1 MSTLYSEKI
10 AKVGAN
16 RAKIEKNTFLLH
28 LYVPPFLHE
37 EEVGDALGNLNSENM
52 RLNVLLFYTYLNKV
66 FYKVGNKDTGAWVGV
81 HKDVRRSLLGNDY
94 VQVIKRLVAH
104 DLLEMRVYNKDGRI
118 FPAGHCRYG
127 ADGMNKSF
135 RAPLHLLKKDQP
147 WRHESRELT
156 PHLRKKLSTI
166 SGRGKAT
173 MEEYRALTAANMSL
187 LVLIDTP
194 ASRAAID
201 GFYAQLNQ
209 KPSAEQYLH
218 IFNNYPFSDAT
229 VDEFGNRLHHE
240 VVRLPK
246 CLRPFLRFRDY
257 PDQDMVEL
265 DLVASQPSF
274 LANITPKLIQQYAPE
289 CADAIPYFQKYSQKP
304 GYQEYQRLCQEGA
317 IYEHLRDKFNER
329 YGSSLVSPVTRD
341 DAKDIYYNAAFSN
354 YKFREKM
361 DNDDSLAKTEQRLA
375 KHLVAFNLDGA
386 AKASATLFKKRSFNL
401 FKELFSPIH
410 QLFADLKELNWDFNP
425 SKDKGKTKKYT
436 NNCLL
441 AQRIESGIIFSHL
454 VKSLVN
460 AGIER
465 FTTTHDS
472 LNVMKCD
479 EKLAR
484 RVVKAALKQARLK
497 MNLKAKDQ
505 PTGSTELDQLFND
518 LDVLDYQPTTEPVAQ
533 EQLGELPDISL
544 KPDFNQ
550 LSDQQRSEQLDRY
563 LKMTYNPV
571 LDL

>member
-1 MSTLYSEKI
+1 MFTLYSENI

-16 RAKIEKNTFLLH
+16 RTEKEKNSPLLH
-28 LYVPPFLHE
+28 LYVPPFLCE
-37 EEVGDALGNLNSENM
+37 KEVGTALGDLNSENM

-66 FYKVGNKDTGAWVGV
+66 FYKAGNKDTGAWVGV
-81 HKDVRRSLLGNDY
+81 HKDVRRSLLGNGY
-94 VQVIKRLVAH
+94 VQVIQRLVAH

-127 ADGMNKSF
+127 ADGVNKSF

-156 PHLRKKLSTI
+156 QHLRKKLSTI
-166 SGRGKAT
+166 SGKGKSA

-187 LVLIDTP
+187 LVLVDSP

-201 GFYAQLNQ
+201 GLYAHLNL
-209 KPSAEQYLH
+209 KPTAEQYLH
-218 IFNNYPFSDAT
+218 IFNNYPFSAAT

-246 CLRPFLRFRDY
+246 CLRPFLRFRDH
-257 PDQDMVEL
+257 PDQEMVEL

-274 LANITPKLIQQYAPE
+274 LANITPQLIEQYAPE
-289 CADAIPYFQKYSQKP
+289 CAAAIPYFQKYSQEP
-304 GYQEYQRLCQEGA
+304 DYQEYQRLCQEGI
-317 IYEHLRDKFNER
+317 IYEHLQDKFNKR
-329 YGSSLVSPVTRD
+329 YGSSLASLVTRD

-361 DNDDSLAKTEQRLA
+361 DTNDSLTTTEQRLA
-375 KHLVAFNLDGA
+375 KHLVNFNLEGA
-386 AKASATLFKKRSFNL
+386 RKASATLFKKRSYNL
-401 FKELFSPIH
+401 FKFLFPSLH
-410 QLFADLKELNWDFNP
+410 KLFTDLKALTWDFNL
-425 SKDKGKTKKYT
+425 KKKHA

-441 AQRIESGIIFSHL
+441 AQRIESGIVYTHL
-454 VKSLVN
+454 VKALVG
-460 AGIER
+460 AGVER

-518 LDVLDYQPTTEPVAQ
+518 LDVLDYQPTTEPTPVAQ
-533 EQLGELPDISL
+533 EQLEELPGISV
-544 KPDFNQ
+544 KPDLSQFNQ
-550 LSDQQRSEQLDRY
+550 EQLEQY
-563 LKMTYNPV
+563 LAAKFDPV
-571 LDL
+571 LGL